1 MKSVSI
7 FLSFMVS
14 FSVSA
19 QSLQQDI
26 DSLVEK
32 TFPQATIG
40 IMVTDPESG
49 QTLYE
54 RNANKFLSPASNIK
68 LLTAAAALHHFG
80 PDARYITTLS
90 AANQNFYITFSG
102 SPSFTTTDLKELIS
116 SLKDTSIKTITG
128 NIVLD
133 TSQFLPP
140 YHPAGA
146 SYDDLGWYYNAPST
160 AIILNGNEL
169 TYDFISA
176 KELGRPITIKT
187 ENTDAVLTLIND
199 VQTVSKDDAK
209 LHCNLNVETKEGNTV
224 HLYGCLSQ
232 TEHPRKMHLA
242 IPQPTLYAKQMI
254 KKALKENNIVFK
266 GNVIEGKTPAQTK
279 FIAARQ
285 SDGLSKLVKHMLE
298 ESDNLY
304 ADSLTKHLAYSLTG
318 QGTYKQG
325 AFAIKKMLTEY
336 SNMDMH
342 QLELADGAGTRYNLV
357 TAQQLTIFLTD
368 VYQDKKMKQLFFSA
382 LPRMGVSGTLKDR
395 MKETNLQNQ
404 VLDKTGSMHDIS
416 ALSGYLITPTGK
428 TLIFSMISNG
438 IHGHLAK
445 AKGLEEKILLAVSA
459 SLQDKS
465 MTTDSPS

>member
-1 MKSVSI
+1 MKCLSILLSVV
-7 FLSFMVS
+7 VS

-19 QSLQQDI
+19 QTLQQDI
-26 DSLVEK
+26 DNLIEQ
-32 TFPQATIG
+32 TFPQANIG
-40 IMVTDPESG
+40 IMITDPESG

-68 LLTAAAALHHFG
+68 LFTAAAALYHYG
-80 PDARYITTLS
+80 PDERYITTLS
-90 AANQNFYITFSG
+90 QANQNFYITFSG
-102 SPSFTTTDLKELIS
+102 SPSFTTNDLKELLK
-116 SLKDTSIKTITG
+116 SLKDTTVKTITG

-133 TSQFLPP
+133 TSQFKPP
-140 YHPAGA
+140 YHAAGA

-160 AIILNGNEL
+160 AVILNGNEVA
-169 TYDFISA
+169 YDFISA
-176 KELGRPITIKT
+176 KELGKPVVIKT
-187 ENTDAVLTLIND
+187 ENPDKILTIINE
-199 VQTVSKDDAK
+199 VQTVSKEDAK
-209 LHCNLNVETKEGNTV
+209 LHCNLNIETKERNTIR
-224 HLYGCLSQ
+224 LYGCLSQ

-242 IPQPTLYAKQMI
+242 VPQPTLYAKQII
-254 KKALKENNIVFK
+254 KKALKENNIVLK
-266 GNVIEGKTPAQTK
+266 GDVIVGKTPAQTK

-285 SDGLSKLVKHMLE
+285 SDNLSKLVKHMLE

-325 AFAIKKMLTEY
+325 AFAIKKILAEY

-342 QLELADGAGTRYNLV
+342 QLELADGAGTRYNMV
-357 TAQQLTIFLTD
+357 TAQQLIIFLTD
-368 VYQDKKMKQLFFSA
+368 VYQDKKMKPLFLSA

-395 MKETNLQNQ
+395 MKDTSLQNQ
-404 VLDKTGSMHDIS
+404 VLAKTGSMHDIS

-438 IHGHLAK
+438 INGHLAK

-459 SLQDKS
+459 TLKTETINADK
-465 MTTDSPS
+465 PS